1 MDIMLIDRS
10 SPLSHPY
17 IFSADSSHNISGGEP
32 RGTEEEHRPEP
43 EDQAV
48 LRRECLQAQQG
59 AVQSDPPDGPPLR
72 RLLLGPGTQGQEDGE
87 QNSSK

>member
-48 LRRECLQAQQG
+48 LRGECLQAQQG
-59 AVQSDPPDGPPLR
+59 AVQPHPPDSSPLR
-72 RLLLGPGTQGQEDGE
+72 CLLLGSGTEGQEDGE